1 MTVTMLKILNTMPK
15 SLISKIIIPED
26 HQKYHQ
32 RKFPMG
38 SDRF

>member
-1 MTVTMLKILNTMPK
+1 MQYLKAYKYTM
-15 SLISKIIIPED
+15 SKIIIPED

-32 RKFPMG
+32 NKFSMG